1 MNFKN
6 HKLTAILIFAL
17 IIQMKLI
24 PQETKKLSVN
34 ESIKMGLENSN
45 LLHSSK
51 MNVQYSNA
59 KWSEVNTFRLPSL
72 SFNASYTRLSEVAPF
87 IINTPF
93 GSFDIAPSIFNYYN
107 LQLSLKQPIFTG
119 FKLESNSKMAEYN
132 FLAAKQDYTAEEK
145 NLIYNIKNAYWSLF
159 KANQIQKVTE
169 EVVVDI
175 QSHLTDVQNLFA
187 QGLATKNDLLKV
199 KVQLGEVQLNLI
211 DAKNAVKLAN
221 LSLVNLI
228 GLPISTNI
236 ETTEQPE
243 KSVVKIEDISPLLS
257 KAYENRP
264 ELKSMN
270 YRIKAGESGVTAAKS
285 DWWPQIYLV
294 GNYYYSR
301 PNQRIQPLV
310 DQFNKTWDVGVAL
323 SVSLWNWGV
332 TVDRTDQAETQLEK
346 AKDAY
351 KIIRDGITLEV
362 TQNYLNI
369 KKSEEKMTVAGQNVS
384 QAEENYR
391 VTDDKFKNGLAL
403 NSDLLDAEVALL
415 QAKTDYIQSIVDYEL
430 AQAQLNKSVGE

>member
-145 NLIYNIKNAYWSLF
+145 NLIGHYLRLIRF
-159 KANQIQKVTE
+159 KK
-169 EVVVDI
+169 
-175 QSHLTDVQNLFA
+175 
-187 QGLATKNDLLKV
+187 
-199 KVQLGEVQLNLI
+199 
-211 DAKNAVKLAN
+211 
-221 LSLVNLI
+221 
-228 GLPISTNI
+228 
-236 ETTEQPE
+236 
-243 KSVVKIEDISPLLS
+243 
-257 KAYENRP
+257 
-264 ELKSMN
+264 
-270 YRIKAGESGVTAAKS
+270 
-285 DWWPQIYLV
+285 
-294 GNYYYSR
+294 
-301 PNQRIQPLV
+301 
-310 DQFNKTWDVGVAL
+310 
-323 SVSLWNWGV
+323 
-332 TVDRTDQAETQLEK
+332 
-346 AKDAY
+346 
-351 KIIRDGITLEV
+351 
-362 TQNYLNI
+362 
-369 KKSEEKMTVAGQNVS
+369 
-384 QAEENYR
+384 
-391 VTDDKFKNGLAL
+391 
-403 NSDLLDAEVALL
+403 
-415 QAKTDYIQSIVDYEL
+415 
-430 AQAQLNKSVGE
+430 

>member
-1 MNFKN
+1 MNHVKF
-6 HKLTAILIFAL
+6 KLTAILIFGL
-17 IIQMKLI
+17 IIQTKLLS
-24 PQETKKLSVN
+24 QETKKLSVN
-34 ESIKMGLENSN
+34 ESIKIGLENSN

-51 MNVQYSNA
+51 MNVQYADA
-59 KWSEVNTFRLPSL
+59 KWSEVNTFRLPGL
-72 SFNASYTRLSEVAPF
+72 SFNASYTRLSEVSPF

-107 LQLSLKQPIFTG
+107 LQLSLRQPIFTG

-132 FLAAKQDYTAEEK
+132 FLAAKQDYSTEEK

-159 KANQIQKVTE
+159 KANQIQNVTE

-175 QSHLTDVQNLFA
+175 QSHLTDVQNLFE
-187 QGLATKNDLLKV
+187 QGLATKNDVLKV

-236 ETTEQPE
+236 ETSDNPE

-270 YRIKAGESGVTAAKS
+270 YRIKAGESGVTASKS

-294 GNYYYSR
+294 GDYYYSR

-310 DQFNKTWDVGVAL
+310 DQFNKTWDVGIAL
-323 SVSLWNWGV
+323 SFSLWNWGA
-332 TVDRTDQAETQLEK
+332 TVDRTDQAETQLEQ

-369 KKSEEKMTVAGQNVS
+369 KKSEERMTVAGQNVT

-430 AQAQLNKSVGE
+430 AQAQLNKAIGE

>member
-1 MNFKN
+1 MNYMKFK
-6 HKLTAILIFAL
+6 LAAILIFGL
-17 IIQMKLI
+17 IIQTKLLS
-24 PQETKKLSVN
+24 QETKKLSVN
-34 ESIKMGLENSN
+34 ESIKIGLENSN

-51 MNVQYSNA
+51 MNVQYTDA
-59 KWSEVNTFRLPSL
+59 KWREVNTFRLPSL
-72 SFNASYTRLSEVAPF
+72 FFNASYTRLSEVSPF

-107 LQLSLKQPIFTG
+107 LQLNLKQPIFTG

-132 FLAAKQDYTAEEK
+132 FLAAKQDYNTEEK

-175 QSHLTDVQNLFA
+175 QSHLTDVQNLFE
-187 QGLATKNDLLKV
+187 QGLATKNDVLKV

-228 GLPISTNI
+228 GLPISTSI
-236 ETTEQPE
+236 ETTDQPE
-243 KSVVKIEDISPLLS
+243 KSIVQIEDISPLLS

-294 GNYYYSR
+294 GDYYYSR

-323 SVSLWNWGV
+323 SFNLWNWGA
-332 TVDRTDQAETQLEK
+332 TVDRTDQAETQLEQ

-362 TQNYLNI
+362 TQNYLTI
-369 KKSEEKMTVAGQNVS
+369 KKSEERMTVAGQNVT

-415 QAKTDYIQSIVDYEL
+415 QAKTDYIQSLVNYEL
-430 AQAQLNKSVGE
+430 AQAQLNKAIGE

>member
-6 HKLTAILIFAL
+6 YKLTAILIFAL
-17 IIQMKLI
+17 IIQTKLI

-34 ESIKMGLENSN
+34 ESIKIGLENSN

-51 MNVQYSNA
+51 MNVQYSDA

-145 NLIYNIKNAYWSLF
+145 TLIYNIKNAYWSLF

-228 GLPISTNI
+228 GLPISTHI

-257 KAYENRP
+257 RAYENRP

-323 SVSLWNWGV
+323 SVSLWNWGA

-369 KKSEEKMTVAGQNVS
+369 KKSEEKMTVAGQNVT

-415 QAKTDYIQSIVDYEL
+415 QAKTDYIQTIVDYEL

>member
-1 MNFKN
+1 MDHMKF
-6 HKLTAILIFAL
+6 KLTTVLIFVL
-17 IIQMKLI
+17 IIQTKLLS
-24 PQETKKLSVN
+24 QETKKLSVN
-34 ESIKMGLENSN
+34 ESIKIGLENSN

-51 MNVQYSNA
+51 MNVQYTDA

-93 GSFDIAPSIFNYYN
+93 GAFDIAPSIFNYYN

-132 FLAAKQDYTAEEK
+132 FLAARQDYTTEEK

-175 QSHLTDVQNLFA
+175 QSHLTDVQNLFE
-187 QGLATKNDLLKV
+187 QGLATKNDVLKV

-211 DAKNAVKLAN
+211 DAKNAVELAN

-228 GLPISTNI
+228 GLSISTNI
-236 ETTEQPE
+236 ETSDNPE
-243 KSVVKIEDISPLLS
+243 KSVVEIEDISPLLS
-257 KAYENRP
+257 RAYENRP
-264 ELKSMN
+264 ELKSIN

-294 GNYYYSR
+294 GDYYYSR

-323 SVSLWNWGV
+323 SFSLWNWGA
-332 TVDRTDQAETQLEK
+332 TVDRTDQAETQLEQ

-369 KKSEEKMTVAGQNVS
+369 KKSEERMTVAGQNVT

-415 QAKTDYIQSIVDYEL
+415 QAKTDYIQSMVDYEL
-430 AQAQLNKSVGE
+430 AHAQLNKAIGE

>member
-1 MNFKN
+1 MNHMKFN
-6 HKLTAILIFAL
+6 LIAILIFGL
-17 IIQMKLI
+17 IIQTKLLS
-24 PQETKKLSVN
+24 QEMKKLSVN
-34 ESIKMGLENSN
+34 ESIKIGIENSN

-51 MNVQYSNA
+51 MNVQYTDA

-119 FKLESNSKMAEYN
+119 FKLESSSKMAEYN
-132 FLAAKQDYTAEEK
+132 FLAAKQDYTSEER

-175 QSHLTDVQNLFA
+175 QAHLTDVQNLFE
-187 QGLATKNDLLKV
+187 QGLATKNDVLKV

-228 GLPISTNI
+228 GLPISTNV
-236 ETTEQPE
+236 ETTEQPD
-243 KSVVKIEDISPLLS
+243 KSIAKIEDISPLLS
-257 KAYENRP
+257 RAYENRS

-294 GNYYYSR
+294 GDYYYSR

-310 DQFNKTWDVGVAL
+310 DQFNKTWDVGVSL
-323 SVSLWNWGV
+323 SFSLWNWGA
-332 TVDRTDQAETQLEK
+332 TVDRTDQAETQLEQ

-369 KKSEEKMTVAGQNVS
+369 KKSEERMTVAGQNVT

-430 AQAQLNKSVGE
+430 AQAKLNKSIGD

>member
-323 SVSLWNWGV
+323 SVSLWNWGA

>member
-1 MNFKN
+1 MDHMKF
-6 HKLTAILIFAL
+6 KLTAILIFGV
-17 IIQMKLI
+17 IIQTKLLS
-24 PQETKKLSVN
+24 QETKKLSIN
-34 ESIKMGLENSN
+34 ESIKIGLENSN
-45 LLHSSK
+45 MLHSSK
-51 MNVQYSNA
+51 MNVQYTDA
-59 KWSEVNTFRLPSL
+59 KWSEINTFRLPSL
-72 SFNASYTRLSEVAPF
+72 SFNASYTRLSEVSPF

-132 FLAAKQDYTAEEK
+132 FLAAKQDYTTEEK

-175 QSHLTDVQNLFA
+175 QSHLTDVQNLFE
-187 QGLATKNDLLKV
+187 QGLATKNDVLKV

-236 ETTEQPE
+236 ETSDNPE
-243 KSVVKIEDISPLLS
+243 KSVVEIGDISPLLS

-264 ELKSMN
+264 ELKSIN

-294 GNYYYSR
+294 GDYYYSR

-323 SVSLWNWGV
+323 SFSLWNWGA
-332 TVDRTDQAETQLEK
+332 TVDRTDQAETQLEQ

-369 KKSEEKMTVAGQNVS
+369 KKSEERMTVAGQNVT

-415 QAKTDYIQSIVDYEL
+415 QSKTDYIQSIVDYEL
-430 AQAQLNKSVGE
+430 AQAQLNKAIGE

>member
-1 MNFKN
+1 
-6 HKLTAILIFAL
+6 
-17 IIQMKLI
+17 
-24 PQETKKLSVN
+24 
-34 ESIKMGLENSN
+34 
-45 LLHSSK
+45 
-51 MNVQYSNA
+51 
-59 KWSEVNTFRLPSL
+59 
-72 SFNASYTRLSEVAPF
+72 
-87 IINTPF
+87 
-93 GSFDIAPSIFNYYN
+93 
-107 LQLSLKQPIFTG
+107 
-119 FKLESNSKMAEYN
+119 
-132 FLAAKQDYTAEEK
+132 
-145 NLIYNIKNAYWSLF
+145 
-159 KANQIQKVTE
+159 
-169 EVVVDI
+169 
-175 QSHLTDVQNLFA
+175 VQNLFE
-187 QGLATKNDLLKV
+187 QGLATKNDVLKV

-228 GLPISTNI
+228 GLPISTNV
-236 ETTEQPE
+236 ETSEQPE
-243 KSVVKIEDISPLLS
+243 KSVVEIGDISSILS

-294 GNYYYSR
+294 GDYYYSR

-323 SVSLWNWGV
+323 SFSLWNWGA
-332 TVDRTDQAETQLEK
+332 TVDRTDQAETQLEQ

-369 KKSEEKMTVAGQNVS
+369 KKSEERMTVAGQNVT

-430 AQAQLNKSVGE
+430 AQAQLNKAIGD

>member
-1 MNFKN
+1 MNYMKFK
-6 HKLTAILIFAL
+6 LAAILIFGL
-17 IIQMKLI
+17 IIQTKLLS
-24 PQETKKLSVN
+24 QETKKLSVN
-34 ESIKMGLENSN
+34 ESIKIGLENSN

-51 MNVQYSNA
+51 MNVQYTDA

-72 SFNASYTRLSEVAPF
+72 FINASYTRLSEVSPF

-107 LQLSLKQPIFTG
+107 LQVNLKQPIFTG

-132 FLAAKQDYTAEEK
+132 FLAAKQDYTTEEK
-145 NLIYNIKNAYWSLF
+145 NLIYNIKNSYWSLF

-175 QSHLTDVQNLFA
+175 QSHLTDVQNLFE
-187 QGLATKNDLLKV
+187 QGLATKNDVLKV

-228 GLPISTNI
+228 GLPISTGI
-236 ETTEQPE
+236 ETTDQPE
-243 KSVVKIEDISPLLS
+243 KSIVQIEDISPLLS

-270 YRIKAGESGVTAAKS
+270 YRIKAGESGVSAAKS

-294 GNYYYSR
+294 GDYYYSR

-323 SVSLWNWGV
+323 SFNLWNWGA
-332 TVDRTDQAETQLEK
+332 TVDRTDQAETQLEQS
-346 AKDAY
+346 KDAY

-369 KKSEEKMTVAGQNVS
+369 KKSEERMTVAGQNVT

-415 QAKTDYIQSIVDYEL
+415 QAKTDYIQSLVDYEL
-430 AQAQLNKSVGE
+430 AQAQLNKAIGE

>member
-1 MNFKN
+1 MNYKN
-6 HKLTAILIFAL
+6 LRLTAVLIFGL
-17 IIQMKLI
+17 IIQTKLL
-24 PQETKKLSVN
+24 PQETQKLSVN
-34 ESIKMGLENSN
+34 ESIKIGLENSN

-51 MNVQYSNA
+51 MNVQFADA

-72 SFNASYTRLSEVAPF
+72 SFNASYTKLSEVSPF

-132 FLAAKQDYTAEEK
+132 FLAAKQDYTTEEK

-175 QSHLTDVQNLFA
+175 QSHLTDVQNLFE
-187 QGLATKNDLLKV
+187 QGLATKNDVLKV

-211 DAKNAVKLAN
+211 DAKNAVELAN

-228 GLPISTNI
+228 GLPISTNV

-243 KSVVKIEDISPLLS
+243 KSVAEIEDFSSLLPR
-257 KAYENRP
+257 AYENRP

-294 GNYYYSR
+294 GDYYYSR

-310 DQFNKTWDVGVAL
+310 DQFNKTWDVGVSL
-323 SVSLWNWGV
+323 SLSLWNWGA
-332 TVDRTDQAETQLEK
+332 TVDRTDQAQTQLEQ

-369 KKSEEKMTVAGQNVS
+369 KKSEERMTVAGQNVT

-430 AQAQLNKSVGE
+430 AQAQLNKSIGE